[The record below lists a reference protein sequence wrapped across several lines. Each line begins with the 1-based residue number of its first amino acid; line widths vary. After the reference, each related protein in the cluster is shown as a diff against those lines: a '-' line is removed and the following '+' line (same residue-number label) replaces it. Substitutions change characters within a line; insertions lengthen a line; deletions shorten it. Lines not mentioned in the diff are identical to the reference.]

1 MSKTRLY
8 SNIIYPDSDFRI
20 ISIANRT
27 SSIDDKNNYSKMFHE
42 DIEIKLFY
50 EGSSTLI
57 IDNNTIIT
65 APGDLVVI
73 NPYEFHST
81 VEPGDTKGQYH
92 LIMIGLDF
100 FENSVTNSLNLR
112 SVFIKDRTKI
122 NSLIKDNYR
131 IKEIATNIVFELE
144 HRKCNYKQAVSG
156 LVLEL
161 FSLLLRDYRSDKLLD
176 LPEDKNIRNY
186 ELIYPAISKIRNDY
200 VEKIN
205 IDNLATMCNVSKY
218 HFCRIFKQVTSLSA
232 IQYQT
237 VYRLQIADNLLL
249 NSDKTISEIAN
260 LCGFEDVCYFSR
272 CYKKHLGVSP
282 RQKRAILSK

>member
-1 MSKTRLY
+1 
-8 SNIIYPDSDFRI
+8 
-20 ISIANRT
+20 
-27 SSIDDKNNYSKMFHE
+27 
-42 DIEIKLFY
+42 
-50 EGSSTLI
+50 
-57 IDNNTIIT
+57 
-65 APGDLVVI
+65 
-73 NPYEFHST
+73 
-81 VEPGDTKGQYH
+81 
-92 LIMIGLDF
+92 MIGLDF

-218 HFCRIFKQVTSLSA
+218 HFCRIFKQDTSLSA

-282 RQKRAILSK
+282 RQKRAILSN